1 MERRAF
7 IIKGG
12 KSIGAIG
19 LGVLGIY
26 SCQSHETTVF
36 NEEISLEEVSMI
48 NEIGEIIIP
57 ITDTPGAKAANV
69 GEFIGVVVQDCF
81 SDKEKKEFRA
91 TLGDSNSVCKKSF
104 GNDFLKCKEND
115 RMKLVSKME
124 EGHEGYKTLK
134 NLIVSAYLS
143 SEIGM
148 TQYFDYHP
156 VPGKYD
162 GCTSVRPW

>member
-26 SCQSHETTVF
+26 SCQSHEPAVF
-36 NEEISLEEVSMI
+36 NGEFSLEEVNMI

-57 ITDTPGAKAANV
+57 ITDTPGAKAARV
-69 GEFIGVVVQDCF
+69 GEFITVVVRDCF
-81 SDKEKKEFRA
+81 SEKEKKEFNI
-91 TLGDSNSVCKKSF
+91 TLADINKICNESF
-104 GNDFLKCKEND
+104 GDDFLKCKESE
-115 RMKLVSKME
+115 RLKLVSKME
-124 EGHEGYKTLK
+124 EGHGGYKTLK

-148 TQYFDYHP
+148 TKYFDYHP

-162 GCTSVRPW
+162 GCTTVRPW

>member
-7 IIKGG
+7 IIKAT

-19 LGVLGIY
+19 MGALGIY
-26 SCQSHETTVF
+26 SCQSHEASVF
-36 NEEISLEEVSMI
+36 NGEFSLDEVNMI

-57 ITDTPGAKAANV
+57 ITDTPGAKAARV
-69 GEFIGVVVQDCF
+69 GEFIAVVVQDCF
-81 SDKEKKEFRA
+81 SDKEKKELNA
-91 TLGDSNSVCKKSF
+91 TLGDINSVCSGSF
-104 GNDFLKCKEND
+104 GNDFLKCKENE
-115 RMKLVSKME
+115 RLKLVSKME
-124 EGHEGYKTLK
+124 EGHEGYKALK

-162 GCTSVRPW
+162 GCTTVTPW